1 MLISL
6 NGTVSVVICLL
17 GAQDLKE
24 AGVSENVLNQSPHGH
39 MAISGAREE
48 GKVSLNIVLK
58 KNDNTPKILTLS
70 IGTSAQVTLQRP
82 SLCLPAPYEDM
93 TTGLCWSLH

>member
-1 MLISL
+1 M
-6 NGTVSVVICLL
+6 TDTVVICLL

-24 AGVSENVLNQSPHGH
+24 TGVSESVLDQSPHGH

-58 KNDNTPKILTLS
+58 K
-70 IGTSAQVTLQRP
+70 
-82 SLCLPAPYEDM
+82 EM
-93 TTGLCWSLH
+93 TIHIKL

>member
-1 MLISL
+1 MLSSL
-6 NGTVSVVICLL
+6 TVSAVICQL

-24 AGVSENVLNQSPHGH
+24 AGVSESVLDQCPHRH

-58 KNDNTPKILTLS
+58 KEMAINQKS
-70 IGTSAQVTLQRP
+70 
-82 SLCLPAPYEDM
+82 
-93 TTGLCWSLH
+93 